1 MGQAFCTEVML
12 ASCLSVTKEQGRGGL
27 LPRGSV
33 YQCNWVLQIEI
44 NGNFLWMSIC
54 VAVKGINQ
62 LKVHTIFEVKE
73 K

>member
-1 MGQAFCTEVML
+1 ML
-12 ASCLSVTKEQGRGGL
+12 ASCLSVTKEQQWDGL
-27 LPRGSV
+27 LPHGSV
-33 YQCNWVLQIEI
+33 YQCNWVLQSEI

-54 VAVKGINQ
+54 VAVKGIKQ